1 MTESENSVVNEKE
14 VNVEQAESAKTYTQE
29 EVLQLIQR
37 ETDKRVTQALKTQE
51 LYNNVIVCYSK
62 IVEKNFFTIYNKDE
76 IYLES
81 LF

>member
-1 MTESENSVVNEKE
+1 MKSGDFRPCERLQSV
-14 VNVEQAESAKTYTQE
+14 YIL
-29 EVLQLIQR
+29 LQLIQS
-37 ETDKRVTQALKTQE
+37 ETDKRVTQALKTRE

-62 IVEKNFFTIYNKDE
+62 IVEKIFFTIYNKDE

>member
-1 MTESENSVVNEKE
+1 MKSGYFRPCERLQSV
-14 VNVEQAESAKTYTQE
+14 YIL
-29 EVLQLIQR
+29 LQLIQS

>member
-1 MTESENSVVNEKE
+1 MKSGDFRPCERLQSV
-14 VNVEQAESAKTYTQE
+14 YI
-29 EVLQLIQR
+29 LFQLIQS

>member
-1 MTESENSVVNEKE
+1 MTESENSVVSEKE
-14 VNVEQAESAKTYTQE
+14 VNVEQAESAKTYTHE
-29 EVLQLIQR
+29 EVLQLIQS
-37 ETDKRVTQALKTQE
+37 ETDKRVTQALKTRE